1 MTPRPEGHQVERCGR
16 PPRPGPQAGPPEG
29 DTAWP
34 RHANCSPTGLGLAEQ
49 VLQSCGYLLRS
60 NR

>member
-1 MTPRPEGHQVERCGR
+1 MTPRPEGHQVGRCRR

-29 DTAWP
+29 DTAWL
-34 RHANCSPTGLGLAEQ
+34 RHANCSPTGLGLAEL
-49 VLQSCGYLLRS
+49 VLRSCDDLLRS